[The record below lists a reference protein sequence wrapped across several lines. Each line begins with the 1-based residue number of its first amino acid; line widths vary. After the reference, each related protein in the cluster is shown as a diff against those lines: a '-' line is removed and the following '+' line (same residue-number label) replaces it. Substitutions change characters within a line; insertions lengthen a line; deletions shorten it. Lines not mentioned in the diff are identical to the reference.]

1 MADERS
7 AAMAGPDI
15 REPLAACPLLADV
28 DADALDAL
36 AGRSTL
42 RRFARGETVFAQG
55 DPGGSLFVLASG
67 AVRISVRSADG
78 SEIVLGLLRAPH
90 AFGEIAVVDGG
101 RRVADATAVGR
112 CTAVSVPRACVLELM
127 ATHPQ
132 VATALLGSLVAM
144 IRHVDE
150 QASDLAL
157 LRLPQRVAKLLL
169 AAAREQV
176 GGAAVPGSSSVNLVI
191 NQTDLAHQ
199 VGGSRQAVNG
209 VLMALEHAGVIERSG
224 RRVISVRLDL
234 LELRGI
240 G

>member
-1 MADERS
+1 
-7 AAMAGPDI
+7 MAGQDI
-15 REPLAACPLLADV
+15 REWLAACPLLAGV
-28 DADALDAL
+28 DTEALDTL
-36 AGRSTL
+36 AARSLL
-42 RRFARGETVFAQG
+42 RRFARDQTVFAQG
-55 DPGGSLFVLASG
+55 DPGDSLFVLVSG
-67 AVRISVRSADG
+67 AVRISVRSSEG
-78 SEIVLGLLRAPH
+78 GEIVLGLLRAPN

-101 RRVADATAVGR
+101 RRVAGATAVGR
-112 CTAVSVPRACVLELM
+112 CTAVSVPRAPLLTLLS
-127 ATHPQ
+127 THPR
-132 VATALLGSLVAM
+132 VAISLLGSLVAM

-176 GGAAVPGSSSVNLVI
+176 GTAAGSGSAPVDLVI

-209 VLMALEHAGVIERSG
+209 VLKALERAGVIERSG
-224 RRVISVRLDL
+224 RRVVSVRLDL
-234 LELRGI
+234 LELRGS

>member
-1 MADERS
+1 MVRDEVR
-7 AAMAGPDI
+7 D
-15 REPLAACPLLADV
+15 PLAACPLLADV
-28 DADALDAL
+28 DAAALDAL
-36 AGRSTL
+36 AAGSVL
-42 RRFARGETVFAQG
+42 RRFAPDQTVFAQG
-55 DPGGSLFVLASG
+55 DPGDSLFVLASG
-67 AVRISVRSADG
+67 AVRISVRSPDG
-78 SEIVLGLLRAPH
+78 GEIVLGRLRAPH

-101 RRVADATAVGR
+101 RRVAGATAVGR
-112 CTAVSVPRACVLELM
+112 CTVVSVPRAAVL
-127 ATHPQ
+127 
-132 VATALLGSLVAM
+132 ALLGTHPGVAIALLRSLVAM

-157 LRLPQRVAKLLL
+157 LHLPQRVAKQLL

-176 GGAAVPGSSSVNLVI
+176 GGAAGPGSSSVDLVI

-224 RRVISVRLDL
+224 RRVVSVRLDL
-234 LELRGI
+234 LELHGI